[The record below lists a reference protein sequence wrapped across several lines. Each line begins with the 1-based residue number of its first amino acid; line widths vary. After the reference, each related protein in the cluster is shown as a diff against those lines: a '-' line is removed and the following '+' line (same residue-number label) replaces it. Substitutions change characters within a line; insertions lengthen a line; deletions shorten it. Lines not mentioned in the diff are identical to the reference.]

1 MLNKNGIALL
11 AVLVTLL
18 VVAALAN
25 VTMNITL
32 SQSRLTRHKVSRIQ
46 AYYATTAGVN
56 YALDKL
62 RLNDANW
69 IPANPPTAVWHYM
82 CRDVAAAPCL
92 GDAASFAEPNL
103 STAIEFVL
111 IRVAIAGAPTNNPVV
126 TTPPL
131 WPQCNPPA
139 GVNTCVNA
147 RAVYTFQ

>member
-1 MLNKNGIALL
+1 MNKKGIALL

-18 VVAALAN
+18 IVAAFAN
-25 VTMNITL
+25 VAMNITL

-62 RLNDANW
+62 RRADDPFNW
-69 IPANPPTAVWHYM
+69 PIPTAANPVVSHYM
-82 CRDVAAAPCL
+82 CRTAPPCF
-92 GDAASFAEPNL
+92 GDAASIQEPGL